1 MRSLLPSAPPVVVSS
16 LPSKA
21 KRGRPPK
28 QTGEIAKYKKQAIPI
43 ALKESLWITKM
54 GRVFEGKCK
63 TIWCKNTITA
73 FDFQAGHDVPESKG
87 GPTTLENLIPICTR
101 CNQSMGD
108 RFTFAEWCALS
119 PAITVP
125 EVPPPKKNSWMC
137 C

>member
-1 MRSLLPSAPPVVVSS
+1 MFRMRNLVPPVPVQ
-16 LPSKA
+16 PKP

-28 QTGEIAKYKKQAIPI
+28 QLQEGEAPKYKKQPIPI
-43 ALKESLWITKM
+43 ALKESLWMTKM

-63 TIWCKNTITA
+63 TTWCKNTITA
-73 FDFQAGHDVPESKG
+73 FDFQAGHDIPESKG

-108 RFTFAEWCALS
+108 RYTFKEWCALS
-119 PAITVP
+119 PVLVP
-125 EVPPPKKNSWMC
+125 EVPPPKKTSWWC

>member
-1 MRSLLPSAPPVVVSS
+1 MRTLLPPVPVQTK
-16 LPSKA
+16 L
-21 KRGRPPK
+21 KRSRPPK
-28 QTGEIAKYKKQAIPI
+28 VSGDVVKYKKQPIPI

-63 TIWCKNTITA
+63 TTWCKNTITA

-108 RFTFAEWCALS
+108 RYTFKEWCALS
-119 PAITVP
+119 PDPPLPVVP
-125 EVPPPKKNSWMC
+125 DVPVKKSWWC

>member
-1 MRSLLPSAPPVVVSS
+1 MRTLLPPAPPLSS
-16 LPSKA
+16 KP

-28 QTGEIAKYKKQAIPI
+28 QTGETPKYKKQAIPI
-43 ALKESLWITKM
+43 ALKESLWMTKM

-63 TIWCKNTITA
+63 TTWCKNTITA

-108 RFTFAEWCALS
+108 RYTFKEWCALS
-119 PAITVP
+119 PD
-125 EVPPPKKNSWMC
+125 PPPVAVIVVDTPKKSWWC